1 MHQLIPNST
10 LVMPICAEK
19 DIIATMLKSV
29 QKLYV
34 QLELTCP
41 EQVHKLLVTVL
52 LVNQDINAQLQLHQF
67 LQIAFLALI
76 VLRVLQLLLT
86 NANQAFIVQQE
97 LKCNS
102 NVTMVTIQLLWV
114 KQLVQQLL
122 QVHTLMHSNKQL
134 I

>member
-1 MHQLIPNST
+1 MIPNST
-10 LVMPICAEK
+10 LVMPICVEK

-29 QKLYV
+29 SKLYV

-52 LVNQDINAQLQLHQF
+52 LVNQVINAQLQLHQF

-114 KQLVQQLL
+114 KQLV
-122 QVHTLMHSNKQL
+122 
-134 I
+134 